1 MRATESAHAHPH
13 YSAVSMRLAAYL
25 DEQYVAMHIL
35 TDTGQTIAVVCPR
48 DSIFAVQRHIE
59 QIGRQCP
66 EIATLEPPEYRPES
80 PVRINL
86 HKSATGAARQ
96 ARERW

>member
-1 MRATESAHAHPH
+1 MTAIDGTGAQSH

-35 TDTGQTIAVVCPR
+35 TDTGQTISVVCPR

-66 EIATLEPPEYRPES
+66 EIATWRRPDTHEA
-80 PVRINL
+80 
-86 HKSATGAARQ
+86 SAETTLRGSGGKDEGPR
-96 ARERW
+96 